1 MSCGT
6 GECGCGCGEFLHI
19 HVKPKSEMKVT
30 VPPQEPFATA
40 AVLADS
46 QETSEESGS

>member
-19 HVKPKSEMKVT
+19 HVKPEVK
-30 VPPQEPFATA
+30 PEPTLKIIGRESA
-40 AVLADS
+40 A
-46 QETSEESGS
+46 EEPNRALVGNLSS